1 NIVPTDENGLAFSR
15 TAAHVLNIA
24 YLSPEKV
31 HSGGFFP
38 DGVNGTINTSGG

>member
-38 DGVNGTINTSGG
+38 DGVNGSINTSGS